1 MKQKLFVVLIAVAV
15 VTGCTRVGPGY
26 VGIKVNMA
34 GSNKGVQEYPA
45 RTGWVFY
52 NPVTEDV
59 FEYPTFVQN
68 AVWTHDVAEG
78 KPVNEELTFT
88 NADQM
93 LIAVDLSLAYT
104 ILPDRVPSFY
114 VKFRN
119 DNLELFT
126 HGYLRNQARER
137 VNEIAGRYKI
147 EQIMGDNA
155 EFLNTVRGALQKD
168 LDPIGVKLEQFGI
181 IGAPRPPKQ
190 VIESINLKIQATQ
203 IATQKQNELVQVQA
217 DAAKLVAQ
225 AEGAAKATLIAADAD
240 AAYNRKINESLTPT
254 LVEWQK
260 AQKWDG
266 KLPQVTG
273 GGGVLLN
280 LTK

>member
-1 MKQKLFVVLIAVAV
+1 MKRIIAISALVLAVA
-15 VTGCTRVGPGY
+15 GCTRVGPGY
-26 VGIKVNMA
+26 VGIKVNQA
-34 GSNKGVQEYPA
+34 GSNRGVQELPA

-52 NPVTEDV
+52 NPITEDV

-68 AVWTHDVAEG
+68 AVWTHNVDEG
-78 KPVNEELTFT
+78 QPVNEEITFT

-93 LIAVDLSLAYT
+93 LVSVDVSLAYT
-104 ILPDRVPSFY
+104 LLPDKVPSFY

-119 DNLELFT
+119 DDLDRFT

-137 VNEIAGRYKI
+137 INEIAGKYKI

-155 EFLNTVRGALQKD
+155 AFLTEVRSTLQRD

-181 IGAPRPPKQ
+181 IGAPRPPPQ

-217 DAAKLVAQ
+217 DAAKAVAA
-225 AEGAAKATLIAADAD
+225 AEGKAKATLIAAEAD
-240 AAYNRKINESLTPT
+240 SAYNRKINESLTPT

-260 AQKWDG
+260 AQRWDG
-266 KLPQVTG
+266 KMPQVTG
-273 GGGVLLN
+273 VGGTLLN
-280 LTK
+280 LTAK

>member
-1 MKQKLFVVLIAVAV
+1 MKRIIALSVLVLVAA
-15 VTGCTRVGPGY
+15 GCTRVGPGY
-26 VGIKVNMA
+26 VGIKVNQA
-34 GSNKGVQEYPA
+34 GSNRGVQELPA

-68 AVWTHDVAEG
+68 AVWTHNIDEG
-78 KPVNEELTFT
+78 QPVNEEITFT

-93 LIAVDLSLAYT
+93 LVSVDVSLAYT
-104 ILPDRVPSFY
+104 LLPDKVPSFY

-119 DNLELFT
+119 DDLERFT

-137 VNEIAGRYKI
+137 INEIAGKYKI

-155 EFLNTVRGALQKD
+155 AFLTEVRSTLQHD

-181 IGAPRPPKQ
+181 IGAPRPPPQ

-217 DAAKLVAQ
+217 DAAKAVA
-225 AEGAAKATLIAADAD
+225 AATGKAQATLIAAEAD
-240 AAYNRKINESLTPT
+240 SAYNRKINESLTPT

-260 AQKWDG
+260 AQRWDG
-266 KLPQVTG
+266 KMPQVTG
-273 GGGVLLN
+273 VGGTLLN
-280 LTK
+280 LTAK